1 MKELHGGSSRDPVS
15 LCRKHFLR
23 ARGPDQLLA
32 LLGLHAVGDVHF
44 PCDHVMM
51 AVQKGFLVD
60 HAGIP
65 LLHVTDEARALAE
78 LAGEEL
84 LSLAD
89 EPLLLNFTR

>member
-1 MKELHGGSSRDPVS
+1 MGAARAIRSACAASTSS
-15 LCRKHFLR
+15 
-23 ARGPDQLLA
+23 ARVGRTSFSPCS
-32 LLGLHAVGDVHF
+32 GLHAVGDVHF